1 MDESKS
7 WGLERRGRW
16 KSRRESAI
24 EHQNLDKKTTFENLC
39 FRVEEL
45 SLSPCFLNLPP
56 PGIFDSYWWNIARV
70 TRKAENIYISY
81 LKQSFFFQFSKC
93 WLFIKPE
100 INYFQ
105 SLSAFFNSLLWL
117 LCDTQSS
124 HLVPSICDF

>member
-56 PGIFDSYWWNIARV
+56 PGIFDSY
-70 TRKAENIYISY
+70 
-81 LKQSFFFQFSKC
+81 
-93 WLFIKPE
+93 
-100 INYFQ
+100 
-105 SLSAFFNSLLWL
+105 
-117 LCDTQSS
+117 
-124 HLVPSICDF
+124 